1 MKILLLFLGHLPG
14 RSATEHT
21 PRSLRLSARGP
32 VLVEA
37 RQAHALRCEY
47 PALTMPRMDNH
58 DWNAAADRVAGGF

>member
-1 MKILLLFLGHLPG
+1 MKILLLFLGHLLG

-37 RQAHALRCEY
+37 RQ
-47 PALTMPRMDNH
+47 DNH

>member
-1 MKILLLFLGHLPG
+1 
-14 RSATEHT
+14 
-21 PRSLRLSARGP
+21 LRLSARGP